1 MAKRMMRF
9 PNYLIDRF
17 RAWKATRYDADRAWY
32 ARLADRGQNPRA
44 MIIACCDSR
53 IDVQALL
60 GAEPGELFM
69 VRNIANLTPPY
80 APDHMHHGTSAAI
93 EYAVKVLGVAH
104 IVVLGH
110 AQCGGVAAYFDKR
123 AEGKST
129 ALGEG
134 EGDGDGATFVDR
146 WLDILAPAYERVQ
159 AMEGDRKTRI
169 EALEKEA
176 VLASISNL
184 ESFPFVRDAVES
196 GRLTLH
202 GGWFDITSGML
213 HVFDEEEGVFS
224 PV

>member
-1 MAKRMMRF
+1 MEHAKPLPEYIVRRVHG
-9 PNYLIDRF
+9 
-17 RAWKATRYDADRAWY
+17 WQATTFAESRSWY
-32 ARLADRGQNPRA
+32 KRLADEGQQPRA

-134 EGDGDGATFVDR
+134 EGATFVDR

-176 VLASISNL
+176 VLASIRNL
-184 ESFPFVRDAVES
+184 EGFPFVRDAVES